1 MIGLGCLSKYSGEP
15 TTASLQSGPMRTAII
30 SLLIA
35 SIQEGTPMHV
45 LQELGGWSTP
55 EMVQKYAHLSADHL
69 AQWVDRR
76 PLVAA
81 VPSNDYVSG
90 YSR

>member
-1 MIGLGCLSKYSGEP
+1 
-15 TTASLQSGPMRTAII
+15 
-30 SLLIA
+30 
-35 SIQEGTPMHV
+35 MHV